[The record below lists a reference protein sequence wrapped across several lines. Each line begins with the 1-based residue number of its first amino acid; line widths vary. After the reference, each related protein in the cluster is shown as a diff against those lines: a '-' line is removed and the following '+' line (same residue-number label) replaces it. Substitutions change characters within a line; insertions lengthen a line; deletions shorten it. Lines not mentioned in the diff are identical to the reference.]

1 MRRLRRQC
9 PRSTPCNAHWAYHRL
24 DCSAHDLRPAGF
36 YANAAPLSDGLA
48 SSLASARRR
57 YPRPSLRH
65 LVRGLL
71 ALGRHG
77 GGEDETY
84 SARHVPA
91 GMEAREE
98 EVDISASLRQA
109 VHYYY

>member
-1 MRRLRRQC
+1 M
-9 PRSTPCNAHWAYHRL
+9 
-24 DCSAHDLRPAGF
+24 
-36 YANAAPLSDGLA
+36 
-48 SSLASARRR
+48 
-57 YPRPSLRH
+57 
-65 LVRGLL
+65 RGLL
-71 ALGRHG
+71 VLGRR

-109 VHYYY
+109 IHCYH

>member
-65 LVRGLL
+65 LVRALL
-71 ALGRHG
+71 ALGRR

>member
-1 MRRLRRQC
+1 M
-9 PRSTPCNAHWAYHRL
+9 
-24 DCSAHDLRPAGF
+24 
-36 YANAAPLSDGLA
+36 
-48 SSLASARRR
+48 
-57 YPRPSLRH
+57 
-65 LVRGLL
+65 RGLL
-71 ALGRHG
+71 ALGRGG